1 MATIKKAPGG
11 ALIKKGL
18 KALGATSEKA
28 NTPIGK
34 SLSKKVKE
42 ANFQKNKG
50 KFGMTEDMSF
60 KEFKKIG
67 KDAVKGTTDL
77 NSGTPKSTRP
87 MLTDAQKAN
96 NAKILQ
102 EIKDGKRKTGGK
114 VSKAKSGSKVKK
126 AQTGGYT
133 FPKAPDEGKF
143 LIGETGPMRKT
154 KVKQRSDS
162 GDYVTKTVTRE
173 RKGAKNVSTKTRR
186 TLQGFMNHA
195 PKVSELK
202 KNGGKMKSGGKMK
215 TCKGGC

>member
-18 KALGATSEKA
+18 KALGTTSGGV
-28 NTPIGK
+28 NTPMGK

-50 KFGMTEDMSF
+50 KFGMEGENVTLKDFSKKRLL
-60 KEFKKIG
+60 KELG
-67 KDAVKGTTDL
+67 PPADY
-77 NSGTPKSTRP
+77 TPKSTRP

-102 EIKDGKRKTGGK
+102 EIKDGKRKTGGSI
-114 VSKAKSGSKVKK
+114 SKAKSGSKVKK

-154 KVKQRSDS
+154 KVKQRSES